1 MPREARS
8 ETETGE
14 SGVDLTEAARA
25 VVRDPGDPR
34 IDAHLAALGLGDD
47 GRPGTGSRA
56 RDESARAR
64 GESAGAAELAELR
77 GRIGELEGQLQ
88 ASRARGETLLLGL
101 AAAALAILVLSAILL
116 FR

>member
-1 MPREARS
+1 MPREPRS

-14 SGVDLTEAARA
+14 SAVDLTEAARA

-34 IDAHLAALGLGDD
+34 IDAHLAALGLGDER
-47 GRPGTGSRA
+47 GPATGSRA
-56 RDESARAR
+56 RGDSAA
-64 GESAGAAELAELR
+64 AAEVAELR
-77 GRIGELEGQLQ
+77 GRVGELEGQLQ
-88 ASRARGETLLLGL
+88 ASRARVETLLLGL